1 MWVTC
6 ASGLHPS
13 THPPTL
19 QLPTHL
25 STHPSI
31 HSLAFPT
38 QGRQSMVGGVGTA
51 TEDEEDVNPA
61 EARTWIDNPDL
72 LLNLQN
78 SAILE
83 KLRR

>member
-1 MWVTC
+1 
-6 ASGLHPS
+6 
-13 THPPTL
+13 
-19 QLPTHL
+19 
-25 STHPSI
+25 
-31 HSLAFPT
+31 
-38 QGRQSMVGGVGTA
+38 MVGGVGTA

-61 EARTWIDNPDL
+61 EARKWLEKPEL